1 MSILILMSS
10 KIKYGISLI
19 QFNEFSD
26 PNLVVEFA
34 VEAEKAG
41 WDGIFLCDHLFYS
54 REPVN
59 SISETW
65 VLLSA
70 IAAKTQ
76 NIKIGTYVS
85 PLPRYHPWQFA
96 KITATLD
103 VLSNGRLI
111 LGLGIGGPDVEYEAF
126 GEKYDTKILAE
137 KLEESLDILQGLWS
151 GQPYSYSGKHY
162 SLENVC
168 LLPKPVQSPRI
179 PIILG
184 GTWPNKRPFIRATNF
199 DGVAPIHKNF
209 PQELTAEEFQEISTL
224 IKQHRTSN
232 EPFEIL
238 KSGTGFFAP
247 EMRVEMIQSY
257 ANAGI
262 TWWLEHVN
270 TLMQPSV
277 EAMRKIVKQG
287 PPEP

>member
-1 MSILILMSS
+1 MSS
-10 KIKYGISLI
+10 NTKYGIALI

-26 PNLVVEFA
+26 PNLVIEFA
-34 VEAEKAG
+34 IEAEQAG
-41 WDGIFLCDHLFYS
+41 WDGIFLCDHLYYS
-54 REPVN
+54 REPIN

-76 NIKIGTYVS
+76 TLKLGTYVS
-85 PLPRYHPWQFA
+85 PLPKYHPWQLA

-111 LGLGIGGPDVEYEAF
+111 LGLGIGGPEVEYEAF

-151 GQPYSYSGKHY
+151 GQPFSYSGKHY
-162 SLENVC
+162 SFENVC
-168 LLPKPVQSPRI
+168 LLPKPIQSPRI

-184 GTWPNKRPFIRATNF
+184 GMWPSKKPFIRAAKF
-199 DGVAPIHKNF
+199 DGAAPIHKNF
-209 PQELTAEEFQEISTL
+209 PQELTVEEFQEIISL
-224 IKQHRTSN
+224 IKQHRTTN
-232 EPFEIL
+232 DTFEIL
-238 KSGTGFFAP
+238 KSGTGFFTP
-247 EMRVEMIQSY
+247 ETRLEMIKSY
-257 ANAGI
+257 VDVGI

-277 EAMRKIVKQG
+277 EKMRKIVQQG
-287 PPEP
+287 PPKP